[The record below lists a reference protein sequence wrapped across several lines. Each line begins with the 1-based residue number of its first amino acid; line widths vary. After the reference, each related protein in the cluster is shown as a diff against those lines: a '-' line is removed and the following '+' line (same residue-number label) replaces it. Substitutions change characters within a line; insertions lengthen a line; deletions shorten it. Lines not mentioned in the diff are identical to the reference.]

1 MKTFLIVLVVCL
13 IVFSPVYLLRCNK
26 EYYAVYNAVKA
37 ELEKIEGVK
46 VLDMG
51 GNEDLELEEIYATIS
66 LSSGDTLSFYDLFRG
81 SFDSTTWLRV
91 TRINQWEFHSTG
103 CNSYIDYEIGF
114 PASYK
119 ALRELNLKS
128 VPEIIKN
135 IDTIRKIVNTI
146 ATYPAF
152 DTLVN
157 TKGDTFYYQKYDM
170 WKVPDTLKMPEIACR
185 KN

>member
-1 MKTFLIVLVVCL
+1 VVCFV
-13 IVFSPVYLLRCNK
+13 VFVSVYLVRCNK

-51 GNEDLELEEIYATIS
+51 GNEDVELEEIYATIS
-66 LSSGDTLSFYDLFRG
+66 LSSGDTLRFYDLHRG
-81 SFDSTTWLRV
+81 SFDSTTYLKL
-91 TRINQWEFHSTG
+91 TRINQWDFHTTG
-103 CNSYIDYEIGF
+103 CNTYIDYEIGF

-119 ALRELNLKS
+119 PLRELKLRS
-128 VPEIIKN
+128 VQEIIKN
-135 IDTIRKIVNTI
+135 IDTIKKIVNTI

-157 TKGDTFYYQKYDM
+157 TKGDTFYYQKYDI
-170 WKVPDTLKMPEIACR
+170 WKVPDTLTMPEIECR
-185 KN
+185 EN